1 MHTHLCIYNMI
12 MLQILMTCNL
22 LLSGHAWDRILKLN
36 AIISCLQKKLN
47 ALLAGFIVHPSQITW
62 VRHLLR

>member
-1 MHTHLCIYNMI
+1 MHTHLCIYDMI
-12 MLQILMTCNL
+12 VLQILMTYNL

>member
-22 LLSGHAWDRILKLN
+22 LLSGHAWNRILKLN
-36 AIISCLQKKLN
+36 AIISSLQKKLN
-47 ALLAGFIVHPSQITW
+47 ALLAGFIVYPSQITW